1 MNENDFDKKN
11 IILLT
16 VDCLR
21 ADHLGCMGNKKNVTP
36 NIDALGKNGVIFKN
50 INT

>member
-1 MNENDFDKKN
+1 MNKNGFDKKN

-21 ADHLGCMGNKKNVTP
+21 ADHLGCMGNKKMLPPT
-36 NIDALGKNGVIFKN
+36 
-50 INT
+50 